1 MEPLVDKMRL
11 LFHVVLFMSP
21 LETRTVSTLALIYA
35 LRMFGLFMVLPVLA
49 LFAQDYQGA
58 SASLVGVAIGAYGL
72 TQAFL
77 QLPFGV
83 WSDRVGRKPII
94 ILGLALFALGSALAA
109 MADNIWVLILGRA
122 LQGAGAVASTLM
134 ALMTDLTREENRTKA
149 MASIGAS
156 IGLSFTLA
164 MVVGPLLASWFGL
177 SGLFML
183 TAVLSVLAMVL
194 LVTLVPTPKQS
205 VQSRDTRAFASQ
217 LKDVLKHK
225 QILRL
230 SFGIFVLHAVL
241 VACFVAVPLA
251 LANTGLAQADHWQ
264 VYLPVMLVA
273 FAFMVPF
280 IIVGEKKQKMKQ
292 VLLLAVLL
300 LLLGVVLLGLELNSM
315 LGITFALWVF
325 FVAFNI
331 LEASLPSLV
340 SKFAPAGFKGSA
352 MGVYST
358 SQFLGAF
365 AGGMLGG
372 FLSEYVGLSGV
383 FWGMVPLLLIW
394 AGLVLTMETPKHLAS
409 YRVSLSGSGN
419 NNKVLEKEL
428 LALPG
433 VHEVVIMLSDQA
445 AYLKVDHATFEPISL
460 KQINL

>member
-1 MEPLVDKMRL
+1 
-11 LFHVVLFMSP
+11 MSP
-21 LETRTVSTLALIYA
+21 LETRTVTTLASIYA

-58 SASLVGVAIGAYGL
+58 TATLVGVAIGAYGL

-83 WSDRVGRKPII
+83 WSDRIGRKPVIL
-94 ILGLALFALGSALAA
+94 LGLSLFALGSALCA
-109 MADNIWVLILGRA
+109 MADNIWLLIVGRA

-164 MVVGPLLASWFGL
+164 MVAGPILAAWLGL
-177 SGLFML
+177 SGLFIL
-183 TAVLSVLAMVL
+183 TALFSVLAMVV
-194 LVTLVPTPKQS
+194 LVALVPTPSQ
-205 VQSRDTRAFASQ
+205 QIRSRDARAFVHQ
-217 LKDVLKHK
+217 LGDVFQDR

-230 SFGIFVLHAVL
+230 SYGIFALHAVL
-241 VACFVAVPLA
+241 VACFVAVPVA
-251 LANTGLAQADHWQ
+251 LVNAGLVQASHWQ

-273 FAFMVPF
+273 FVFMVPF
-280 IIVGEKKQKMKQ
+280 IIIAEKKQKMKE
-292 VLLLAVLL
+292 VLLMAVILL
-300 LLLGVVLLGLELNSM
+300 LVSLAILGMELSSVA
-315 LGITFALWVF
+315 GISFALWVF

-372 FLSEYVGLSGV
+372 YLSEEFGLAGV
-383 FWGMVPLLLIW
+383 FFGIMPLLLVWVI
-394 AGLVLTMETPKHLAS
+394 LVMTMEKPRHLTS
-409 YRVSLSGSGN
+409 YRMALKADAGPYEQ
-419 NNKVLEKEL
+419 LEREL
-428 LALPG
+428 LAVPG
-433 VHEVVIMLSDQA
+433 VHEVVIMLKDQA
-445 AYLKVDHATFEPISL
+445 AYLKVDNTTFNPTLL
-460 KQINL
+460 KQFKI

>member
-1 MEPLVDKMRL
+1 
-11 LFHVVLFMSP
+11 MSP
-21 LETRTVSTLALIYA
+21 LETRTVTTLALIYA

-58 SASLVGVAIGAYGL
+58 SASLVGIAIGVYGL
-72 TQAFL
+72 TQACL

-83 WSDRVGRKPII
+83 WSDRIGRKPVII
-94 ILGLALFALGSALAA
+94 IGLALFSLGSAVAA
-109 MADNIWVLILGRA
+109 MADNIWLLILGRA
-122 LQGAGAVASTLM
+122 LQGAGAIASTLM

-164 MVVGPLLASWFGL
+164 MVVGPLLAGWMGL

-183 TAVLSVLAMVL
+183 TGVLSIFAMVL
-194 LVTLVPTPKQS
+194 LLSVVPTPKQQ
-205 VQSRDTRAFASQ
+205 VRSRDARAFVSQ
-217 LKDVLKHK
+217 LGDVFKDK

-241 VACFVAVPLA
+241 VACFVALPVA
-251 LANTGLAQADHWQ
+251 LVDAGLLQAEHWK
-264 VYLPVMLVA
+264 VYLPVMFVA
-273 FAFMVPF
+273 FLMMVPF
-280 IIVGEKKQKMKQ
+280 IIVGEKQQKMKQ
-292 VLLLAVLL
+292 VLFIAVALLFVGVI
-300 LLLGVVLLGLELNSM
+300 LLGFELNSVM
-315 LGITFALWVF
+315 GISAALFIF

-358 SQFLGAF
+358 CQFLGAF
-365 AGGMLGG
+365 AGGVFGG
-372 FLSEYVGLSGV
+372 FLSEYYSLSAV
-383 FWGMVPLLLIW
+383 FWGMSPLLLIW
-394 AGLVLTMETPKHLAS
+394 IGLVWTMDAPKHLSS
-409 YRVSLSGSGN
+409 YRVALTALSEKN
-419 NNKVLEKEL
+419 EALENEL

-433 VHEVVIMLSDQA
+433 VHEVVIMHKERA
-445 AYLKVDHATFEPISL
+445 AYLKIDTKVFEPL
-460 KQINL
+460 KIKHINI

>member
-1 MEPLVDKMRL
+1 
-11 LFHVVLFMSP
+11 
-21 LETRTVSTLALIYA
+21 
-35 LRMFGLFMVLPVLA
+35 MFGLFMVLPVLA

-72 TQAFL
+72 TQACL

-83 WSDRVGRKPII
+83 WSDRIGRKPVII
-94 ILGLALFALGSALAA
+94 IGLALFSLGSALAA
-109 MADNIWVLILGRA
+109 MADSIWLLILGRA

-164 MVVGPLLASWFGL
+164 MVVGPILASWFGL

-183 TAVLSVLAMVL
+183 TAALSILAMVL
-194 LVTLVPTPKQS
+194 LLVLVPTPRQQVRSK
-205 VQSRDTRAFASQ
+205 DARAFVHQ
-217 LKDVLKHK
+217 LGDLFKDK

-241 VACFVAVPLA
+241 VACFVAVPVA
-251 LANTGLAQADHWQ
+251 LVEAGLVQAEHWKI
-264 VYLPVMLVA
+264 YLPVMLVS
-273 FAFMVPF
+273 FVFMVPF

-292 VLLLAVLL
+292 VLMLAVVLL
-300 LLLGVVLLGLELNSM
+300 LVSVALLGVELKSVA
-315 LGITFALWVF
+315 GITFALWLF

-365 AGGMLGG
+365 IGGMLGG
-372 FLSEYVGLSGV
+372 FLSEFIGLSGV
-383 FWGMVPLLLIW
+383 FYGMIPLLLTW
-394 AGLVLTMETPKHLAS
+394 ASLVLTMEQPRHLSS
-409 YRVSLSGSGN
+409 YRVGLSETGAN
-419 NNKVLEKEL
+419 NHNLEVEL

-433 VHEVVIMLSDQA
+433 VHEVVIMQKDQA
-445 AYLKVDHATFEPISL
+445 AYLKIDAKVFDSLKL
-460 KQINL
+460 KQINT

>member
-1 MEPLVDKMRL
+1 
-11 LFHVVLFMSP
+11 MSP
-21 LETRTVSTLALIYA
+21 LETRTVTTLALIYA

-58 SASLVGVAIGAYGL
+58 SASLVGIAIGVYGL
-72 TQAFL
+72 TQACL

-83 WSDRVGRKPII
+83 WSDRIGRKPVII
-94 ILGLALFALGSALAA
+94 IGLALFSLGSAVAA
-109 MADNIWVLILGRA
+109 IADNIWLLILGRA
-122 LQGAGAVASTLM
+122 LQGAGAIASTLM

-164 MVVGPLLASWFGL
+164 MVVGPLLAGWMGL

-183 TAVLSVLAMVL
+183 TGVLSIFAMVL
-194 LVTLVPTPKQS
+194 LLLVVPTPKQQ
-205 VQSRDTRAFASQ
+205 VRSRDARAFVSQ
-217 LKDVLKHK
+217 LGDVFKDK

-241 VACFVAVPLA
+241 VACFVALPVA
-251 LANTGLAQADHWQ
+251 LVQAGLLQAEHWK

-273 FAFMVPF
+273 FLMMVPF
-280 IIVGEKKQKMKQ
+280 IIVGEKQQKMKQ
-292 VLLLAVLL
+292 VLFVAVALLFIGVI
-300 LLLGVVLLGLELNSM
+300 LLGFELNSVM
-315 LGITFALWVF
+315 GISAALFIF

-358 SQFLGAF
+358 CQFLGAF
-365 AGGMLGG
+365 AGGVLGG
-372 FLSEYVGLSGV
+372 FLSEYYSLSAV
-383 FWGMVPLLLIW
+383 FWGMSPLLLIW
-394 AGLVLTMETPKHLAS
+394 IGLVWTMDAPRHLSS
-409 YRVSLSGSGN
+409 YRVALTAHSQKN
-419 NNKVLEKEL
+419 AVLENEL

-433 VHEVVIMLSDQA
+433 VHEVVIMHKEQA
-445 AYLKVDHATFEPISL
+445 AYLKIDNKVFEPLKI

>member
-1 MEPLVDKMRL
+1 
-11 LFHVVLFMSP
+11 MSP

-72 TQAFL
+72 TQACL

-83 WSDRVGRKPII
+83 WSDRIGRKPVII
-94 ILGLALFALGSALAA
+94 IGLALFSLGSALAA
-109 MADNIWVLILGRA
+109 MADSIWLLILGRA

-164 MVVGPLLASWFGL
+164 MVVGPILASWFGL

-183 TAVLSVLAMVL
+183 TAALSILAMVL
-194 LVTLVPTPKQS
+194 LLVLVPTPRQQVRSK
-205 VQSRDTRAFASQ
+205 DARAFVHQ
-217 LKDVLKHK
+217 LGDVLKDK

-241 VACFVAVPLA
+241 VACFVAVPVA
-251 LANTGLAQADHWQ
+251 LVEAGLVQAEHWKI
-264 VYLPVMLVA
+264 YLPVMLVS
-273 FAFMVPF
+273 FVFMVPF

-292 VLLLAVLL
+292 VLMLAVVLL
-300 LLLGVVLLGLELNSM
+300 LVSVALLGVELKSVG
-315 LGITFALWVF
+315 GITFALWLF

-365 AGGMLGG
+365 IGGMLGG
-372 FLSEYVGLSGV
+372 FLSEFIGLSGV
-383 FWGMVPLLLIW
+383 FYGMIPLLLTW
-394 AGLVLTMETPKHLAS
+394 AYLVLTMEQPRHLSS
-409 YRVSLSGSGN
+409 YRVGLSETGAN
-419 NNKVLEKEL
+419 NHNLEVEL

-433 VHEVVIMLSDQA
+433 VHEVVIMQKDQA
-445 AYLKVDHATFEPISL
+445 AYLKIDAKVFDSLKL
-460 KQINL
+460 KQINT

>member
-1 MEPLVDKMRL
+1 
-11 LFHVVLFMSP
+11 MSP

-72 TQAFL
+72 TQACL

-83 WSDRVGRKPII
+83 WSDRIGRKPVII
-94 ILGLALFALGSALAA
+94 IGLALFSLGSALAA
-109 MADNIWVLILGRA
+109 MADSIWVLILGRA

-164 MVVGPLLASWFGL
+164 MVVGPVLAAWFGL
-177 SGLFML
+177 SGLFLL
-183 TAVLSVLAMVL
+183 TAVLSILAMVL
-194 LVTLVPTPKQS
+194 LLVMVPTPKQQIRS
-205 VQSRDTRAFASQ
+205 KDARAFVHQ
-217 LKDVLKHK
+217 LGDVFKDR

-241 VACFVAVPLA
+241 VACFVAVPVA
-251 LANTGLAQADHWQ
+251 LVDAGLLQADHWKI
-264 VYLPVMLVA
+264 YLPVMLVS
-273 FAFMVPF
+273 FVFMVPF
-280 IIVGEKKQKMKQ
+280 IIVGEKKQMMKQ

-300 LLLGVVLLGLELNSM
+300 LLIAIVLLGIELKSVA
-315 LGITFALWVF
+315 GITFALWLF

-358 SQFLGAF
+358 SQFFGAF
-365 AGGMLGG
+365 IGGVLGG
-372 FLSEYVGLSGV
+372 FLSEYIGLSGV
-383 FWGMVPLLLIW
+383 FYGMVPLLLLW
-394 AGLVLTMETPKHLAS
+394 AVLVVTMDQPKHLSS
-409 YRVSLSGSGN
+409 YRVALSEIGIDN
-419 NNKVLEKEL
+419 HRLEMEL
-428 LALPG
+428 LSVPG
-433 VHEVVIMLSDQA
+433 VHEVVVMIKDRA
-445 AYLKVDHATFEPISL
+445 AYLKIDTQVFDPITL
-460 KQINL
+460 KQINT

>member
-1 MEPLVDKMRL
+1 
-11 LFHVVLFMSP
+11 MSP
-21 LETRTVSTLALIYA
+21 LETRTVTTLALIYA

-58 SASLVGVAIGAYGL
+58 SASLVGIAIGVYGL
-72 TQAFL
+72 TQACL

-83 WSDRVGRKPII
+83 WSDRIGRKPVII
-94 ILGLALFALGSALAA
+94 IGLALFSLGSAVAA
-109 MADNIWVLILGRA
+109 IADNIWLLILGRA
-122 LQGAGAVASTLM
+122 LQGAGAIASTLM

-164 MVVGPLLASWFGL
+164 MVVGPLLAGWMGL

-183 TAVLSVLAMVL
+183 TGVLSIFAMVL
-194 LVTLVPTPKQS
+194 LLLVVPTPKQQ
-205 VQSRDTRAFASQ
+205 VRSRDARAFVSQ
-217 LKDVLKHK
+217 LGDVFKDK

-241 VACFVAVPLA
+241 VACFVALPVA
-251 LANTGLAQADHWQ
+251 LVQAGLLQAEHWK

-273 FAFMVPF
+273 FLMMVPF
-280 IIVGEKKQKMKQ
+280 IIVGEKQQKMKQ
-292 VLLLAVLL
+292 VLFVAVALLFIGVI
-300 LLLGVVLLGLELNSM
+300 LLGFELNSVV
-315 LGITFALWVF
+315 GISAALFIF

-358 SQFLGAF
+358 CQFLGAF
-365 AGGMLGG
+365 AGGVLGG
-372 FLSEYVGLSGV
+372 FLSEYYSLSAV
-383 FWGMVPLLLIW
+383 FWGMSPLLLIW
-394 AGLVLTMETPKHLAS
+394 IGLVWTMDAPRHLSS
-409 YRVSLSGSGN
+409 YRVALTAHSQKN
-419 NNKVLEKEL
+419 AVLENEL

-433 VHEVVIMLSDQA
+433 VHEVVIMHKEQA
-445 AYLKVDHATFEPISL
+445 AYLKIDNKVFEPLKI

>member
-1 MEPLVDKMRL
+1 
-11 LFHVVLFMSP
+11 MSP

-72 TQAFL
+72 TQACL

-83 WSDRVGRKPII
+83 WSDRIGRKPVII
-94 ILGLALFALGSALAA
+94 IGLALFSLGSALAA
-109 MADNIWVLILGRA
+109 MADSIWLLILGRA

-164 MVVGPLLASWFGL
+164 MVVGPILASWFGL

-183 TAVLSVLAMVL
+183 TAALSILAMVL
-194 LVTLVPTPKQS
+194 LLVLVPTPRQQVRSK
-205 VQSRDTRAFASQ
+205 DARAFVHQ
-217 LKDVLKHK
+217 LGDLFKDK

-241 VACFVAVPLA
+241 VACFVAVPVA
-251 LANTGLAQADHWQ
+251 LVEAGLVQAEHWKI
-264 VYLPVMLVA
+264 YLPVMLVS
-273 FAFMVPF
+273 FVFMVPF

-292 VLLLAVLL
+292 VLMLAVVLL
-300 LLLGVVLLGLELNSM
+300 LVSVALLGVELKSVA
-315 LGITFALWVF
+315 GITFALWLF

-365 AGGMLGG
+365 IGGMLGG
-372 FLSEYVGLSGV
+372 FLSEFIGLSGV
-383 FWGMVPLLLIW
+383 FYGMIPLLLTW
-394 AGLVLTMETPKHLAS
+394 ASLVLTMEQPRHLSS
-409 YRVSLSGSGN
+409 YRVGLSETGAN
-419 NNKVLEKEL
+419 NHNLEVEL
-428 LALPG
+428 LACQVCMRL
-433 VHEVVIMLSDQA
+433 LSC
-445 AYLKVDHATFEPISL
+445 KKIKPRI
-460 KQINL
+460 